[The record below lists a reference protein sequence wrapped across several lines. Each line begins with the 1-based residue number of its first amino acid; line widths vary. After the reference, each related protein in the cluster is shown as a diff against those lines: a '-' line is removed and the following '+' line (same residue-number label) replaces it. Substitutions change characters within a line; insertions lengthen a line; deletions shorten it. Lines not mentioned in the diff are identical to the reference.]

1 MFVYMLVCD
10 GFEESEAVVTADILE
25 RGGVEVKF
33 VSPYGKFKA
42 LGSHGFVL
50 EMNDRFSNAEEYD
63 TRFNDAD
70 AVILPGGKQGT
81 ENLKASQAVRKMV
94 REYSDSGRI
103 VAAVCAA
110 PTVLALAGLLSGK
123 KYTCYP
129 GFESGIKGAEYTGA
143 PCEIDGNIITGKS
156 MGCATEFG
164 LGILKELKGG
174 EVADN
179 VEKGIVRP

>member
-1 MFVYMLVCD
+1 
-10 GFEESEAVVTADILE
+10 
-25 RGGVEVKF
+25 
-33 VSPYGKFKA
+33 
-42 LGSHGFVL
+42 
-50 EMNDRFSNAEEYD
+50 
-63 TRFNDAD
+63 
-70 AVILPGGKQGT
+70 
-81 ENLKASQAVRKMV
+81 MV

-110 PTVLALAGLLSGK
+110 PTVLASAGLLSGK

-143 PCEIDGNIITGKS
+143 PCETDGNIITGKS

>member
-10 GFEESEAVVTADILE
+10 GFEESEAVVTADILA
-25 RGGVEVKF
+25 RGGVDVKF

-50 EMNDRFSNAEEYD
+50 EMNDRFSNADEYD
-63 TRFNDAD
+63 ARFNDAD

-110 PTVLALAGLLSGK
+110 PTVLASAGLLSGK

-129 GFESGIKGAEYTGA
+129 GFESGIKGAEYTGS

-156 MGCATEFG
+156 MGCAAEFG

-174 EVADN
+174 ESADN

>member
-63 TRFNDAD
+63 ARFNDAD

-103 VAAVCAA
+103 VAAICAA
-110 PTVLALAGLLSGK
+110 PTVLASAGLLSGK

-174 EVADN
+174 ETADN

>member
-63 TRFNDAD
+63 ARFNDAD

-110 PTVLALAGLLSGK
+110 PTVLASAGLLSGK

-143 PCEIDGNIITGKS
+143 PCETDGNIITGKS